1 MSAAAMSVQS
11 WFNNIWY
18 RRARPPW
25 WLIPL
30 SVAYGAAS
38 RLRRRAYAT
47 FRQPAPLLRPVIVVG
62 NLSVGGTGKTPL
74 VCWLVAQLAERG
86 LKPGVVTRGY
96 GGSSRGT
103 RRVEPTDDP
112 HVVGDESI
120 LLARRTF
127 VPVAAGRDR
136 RAASQLLIDAG
147 CNIIVSDDG
156 LQHYAL
162 ARDCEI
168 VVIDADRR
176 LGNRR
181 LLPAGPLRESPARL
195 RGVDAIVLNGGG
207 NDNSGVPNVGIV
219 LPTAP
224 MRMRLEA
231 SFAIQ
236 LKHRTSRALREF
248 AGHSVHA
255 IAAIGNPQRFFDML
269 RSRAIDVMPHPLP
282 DHAHLRTEDIFFA
295 DDRPVLMTEKD
306 AVKCADI
313 AGPQHWYV
321 PVRAVFSADEAAALL
336 DIVMKSIQRRAV
348 AA

>member
-1 MSAAAMSVQS
+1 MSVQS
-11 WFNNIWY
+11 WFNKIWY
-18 RRARPPW
+18 RRANPPW
-25 WLIPL
+25 WLIPP
-30 SVAYGAAS
+30 SVVYGAVS
-38 RLRRRAYAT
+38 RLRRHAYAT
-47 FRQPAPLLRPVIVVG
+47 VRQPTPLQRPVIVVG

-74 VCWLVAQLAERG
+74 VCWLVAQLADRG

-96 GGSSRGT
+96 GGSSRGA
-103 RRVEPTDDP
+103 RLVESTDDP

-120 LLARRTF
+120 LLARRTN
-127 VPVAAGRDR
+127 VPVAVGRDR
-136 RAASQLLIDAG
+136 RAASQLLISAG
-147 CNIIVSDDG
+147 CDVVVSDDG

-176 LGNRR
+176 FGNRR

-207 NDNSGVPNVGIV
+207 NDNSGAANAGMR

-224 MRMRLEA
+224 TRMRLEA
-231 SFAIQ
+231 IFAIE
-236 LKHRTSRALREF
+236 LKHRTSKALREF

-269 RSRAIDVMPHPLP
+269 RSRAIDVVPHPLP
-282 DHAHLRTEDIFFA
+282 DHAHLRAEDIFFA

-321 PVRAVFSADEAAALL
+321 PVRAIFSADDAAALL
-336 DIVMKSIQRRAV
+336 GIVMKSIQRRATAV
-348 AA
+348 